1 MSIATAARPVARAV
15 TTRLYDARHSCS
27 TVMHL
32 NAVPAA
38 VIAAWLGH
46 TDARFTLSVYA
57 HSNDNA
63 LAAAAAVLGEEVRP
77 PDSAQSN

>member
-15 TTRLYDARHSCS
+15 THACATRAIPVQPSCTS
-27 TVMHL
+27 